1 MKGDFSRTTFNKKAH
16 YSRVLLQQGRVTLDA
31 DVNEE
36 ASIVLHYLQTLARD
50 LFGPFGGPVDGGFG
64 LSLDTSKQTWK
75 LGVGAGHYYVD
86 GILCE
91 NEAEVDY
98 VDQPDYPLSEPDAQG
113 AGGDQLASWLKNH
126 DDNGAFWVYLDVWE
140 RLITWIQDDRIRE
153 VALGGPDTAARSKV
167 VWQVKALPWAVDGDA
182 NPACEDP
189 LSTLPIGDATLGVRL
204 DPGSEIPDPCVLPP
218 DALYRGAENQLYR
231 VEVHVG
237 GTVGN
242 DPQPTFKWSR
252 DNGSV
257 ATRWLGKEGND
268 LLVANARGFGAGIW
282 LETSDDAL
290 DLNAIPGTLVKLV
303 QVEGDR
309 LTVDPASVDDP
320 AAPVWSEQLSNPKVR
335 RWDQHAND
343 DTVLVAGAVPITEGT
358 EGKDW
363 IDLEDGIQ
371 IRFNPGGVY
380 RSGDYW
386 MIPARVATGGIDW
399 PFGPDEFVPPLGIQ
413 HHYAP
418 LGFVLPGETHLRD
431 CRTCEGLETF
441 DCQDPAPPPDGV
453 VDPAPRALAQPAAP
467 AKRQGP
473 NRASPPAGRRVA
485 RSPGPK

>member
-50 LFGPFGGPVDGGFG
+50 LFGPYGGPVDGGFG
-64 LSLDTSKQTWK
+64 LFLDASKQTWR

-91 NEAEVDY
+91 NETAIDY
-98 VDQPDYPLSEPDAQG
+98 LDQPDYPLPQPNSQG
-113 AGGDQLASWLKNH
+113 TGGDPLASWLKNH
-126 DDNGAFWVYLDVWE
+126 DDNESFWVYLDAWE
-140 RLITWIQDDRIRE
+140 RHITWIEDDRIRE
-153 VALGGPDTAARSKV
+153 VALGGPDTSTRSKV
-167 VWQVKALPWAVDGDA
+167 VWQVKAMPWNVDGAAD
-182 NPACEDP
+182 PACEDP
-189 LSTLPIGDATLGVRL
+189 LSTLQPIGDATMGARL
-204 DPGSEIPDPCVLPP
+204 DPGSGNSDPCVLPP

-231 VEVHVG
+231 VEIHVG
-237 GTVGN
+237 GTVGG
-242 DPQPTFKWSR
+242 DPVPTFKWSR
-252 DNGSV
+252 DNGSI
-257 ATRWLGKEGND
+257 ATRWLGTEGND
-268 LLVANARGFGAGIW
+268 LLVRNARGFAAGIW
-282 LETSDDAL
+282 LELSDDVH
-290 DLNAIPGTLVKLV
+290 DLSAIPGTLVKLT

-320 AAPVWSEQLSNPKVR
+320 SALAWSEQLSNPKVR

-343 DTVLVAGAVPITEGT
+343 DTVLVAGAVPVTEGT
-358 EGKDW
+358 EAKDW

-386 MIPARVATGGIDW
+386 MITARVATGGIDW
-399 PFGPDEFVPPLGIQ
+399 PFGADEFVPPLGIE

-418 LGFVLPGETHLRD
+418 LGFVLPGENHIQD
-431 CRTCEGLETF
+431 CRTCEGLGIL
-441 DCQDPAPPPDGV
+441 DCQVPIAPPDN
-453 VDPAPRALAQPAAP
+453 LAEPAAAKP
-467 AKRQGP
+467 AAAARRQEATP
-473 NRASPPAGRRVA
+473 KSVSARRVS
-485 RSPGPK
+485 RIPKPK